1 MMANLAMKPDSGGS
15 PASNRAQKM
24 KPPPRMAIVPGMT
37 TPVSSSSS
45 SMAPTYSSSNT
56 GSAMPAILSSRSEE
70 RRVGKECV
78 NTCRSRWSLYHYK
91 KKSLNKKRIQ
101 DLRKYTTT
109 TCINKNKTNSA
120 TTDTNKHNTSH

>member
-1 MMANLAMKPDSGGS
+1 MANLAMKPDSGGS

-56 GSAMPAILSSRSEE
+56 GSAMPAILSSSSALRSTGSVAKIVKLEHAW
-70 RRVGKECV
+70 RRLDGRNDDGFQVAPLDRMS
-78 NTCRSRWSLYHYK
+78 TR
-91 KKSLNKKRIQ
+91 LN
-101 DLRKYTTT
+101 
-109 TCINKNKTNSA
+109 S
-120 TTDTNKHNTSH
+120 SH